1 MMAQLHIKKNNK
13 IMKKI
18 LSITLFTIL
27 SINCFSQ
34 DPCYSVKKVEN
45 KTKIEGLSSKKFV
58 FGIKQ
63 MTEEIISEKKRI
75 CQDGIPVSVFIS
87 SIEAPTKGINI
98 GPFMIKK
105 KTTIVKISVQ
115 SGDSISVDGEGESKL
130 SVSSTFLELSD
141 ENLPFEQTVFSSAI
155 KKALLDALNKF

>member
-1 MMAQLHIKKNNK
+1 
-13 IMKKI
+13 
-18 LSITLFTIL
+18 
-27 SINCFSQ
+27 
-34 DPCYSVKKVEN
+34 
-45 KTKIEGLSSKKFV
+45 
-58 FGIKQ
+58 
-63 MTEEIISEKKRI
+63 
-75 CQDGIPVSVFIS
+75 
-87 SIEAPTKGINI
+87 
-98 GPFMIKK
+98 MIKK